1 MKGAELVSKSTPRR
15 VRALSTQSA
24 VPPIGGSV
32 DVGLLPLTALV
43 ARLTYQISR
52 SLADAYKSQ
61 GVTAQPLDASLFVL
75 LAQGGARLTAV
86 AERLDTSKQALS
98 FVVSRLERDGYL
110 VRVDDPEDKR
120 ARQIQLTD
128 AGHRVAAIT
137 ADALRRIEVRWRSRL
152 GEDWPQLRAAL
163 ADVVAESERSTH
175 QTMP

>member
-1 MKGAELVSKSTPRR
+1 
-15 VRALSTQSA
+15 
-24 VPPIGGSV
+24 
-32 DVGLLPLTALV
+32 
-43 ARLTYQISR
+43 
-52 SLADAYKSQ
+52 
-61 GVTAQPLDASLFVL
+61 VL

-137 ADALRRIEVRWRSRL
+137 ADALRRIEVRWRSRA
-152 GEDWPQLRAAL
+152 GEHWPQLRAAL
-163 ADVVAESERSTH
+163 ADVVAESELSTH
-175 QTMP
+175 QTLP